1 MPIIERLICFAP
13 IRVHTTIIYMQYII
27 QYILQYILQ
36 YIIQFILQYIRILI
50 NNIGKKGYQNHT
62 LSYRSS

>member
-13 IRVHTTIIYMQYII
+13 IRIHTTIIDMQYMI
-27 QYILQYILQ
+27 QYILQYIL
-36 YIIQFILQYIRILI
+36 QFILQYIRILI
-50 NNIGKKGYQNHT
+50 DNIGKKGYQNHT